1 MAVVG
6 GNVTGGRVA
15 VVSIF
20 DSNCLFK
27 ILVSAL
33 KNRAEI
39 LAFCFVHFESNL
51 AVSQLLE
58 CAIPPA
64 LLSVTKKSES
74 IFILLY
80 FSKLDQLDLLKASNS
95 ISQNTVFLKTRSTGF
110 GECF

>member
-1 MAVVG
+1 MAILG

-20 DSNCLFK
+20 DSNFLFK

-33 KNRAEI
+33 KNGAEI

-64 LLSVTKKSES
+64 LLSVTKSLS
-74 IFILLY
+74 P
-80 FSKLDQLDLLKASNS
+80 FSSYC
-95 ISQNTVFLKTRSTGF
+95 ISQNMINWI
-110 GECF
+110 C